1 MPDREMEREEKREM
15 EGGLELEEEKGRK
28 EDFLGRI
35 I

>member
-1 MPDREMEREEKREM
+1 MPDREMEKEEKREM
-15 EGGLELEEEKGRK
+15 EGGLELEGKKGRR